1 MTVEIL
7 LLPLSAMGMVFITA
21 PFAAFLLAGAFGWL
35 NHKRKS
41 KTLLLAT
48 LLWLIYGIYEYGMK
62 LRLLCTGECNIRLDL
77 FLIYPL
83 LLCVS
88 LLAVLAFVKAGKN
101 A

>member
-1 MTVEIL
+1 
-7 LLPLSAMGMVFITA
+7 
-21 PFAAFLLAGAFGWL
+21 
-35 NHKRKS
+35 
-41 KTLLLAT
+41 

-88 LLAVLAFVKAGKN
+88 LLAVLAFVKARKN